1 MLDGNIFILI
11 VLALLAII
19 VFAKSAV
26 VVPQKSEFI
35 VERLGKYSNTLGAGF
50 HILIPFV
57 DSVAYKR
64 SMKEEVIEIPPQVC
78 ITRDNVSVS
87 IDGLIYLEVRDAQ
100 LSCYGIANYYQAA
113 IQLSQT
119 SLRSAIGKI
128 ELDRTFET
136 REAINHQV
144 ITAVDEA
151 ATTWGVKVLRYEIKD
166 INPPASIMAAMELQV
181 KAEREKR
188 AEIARSEGE
197 RQARINMAEGQR
209 QQAIN
214 VSEGEKQKRINE
226 AEGRASEIE
235 IVAQATAEGIRRV
248 AVALGNE
255 GGMDAAKVRLAE
267 KYIAEFGNLAR
278 TNNTLILPANVADV
292 SGLVASA
299 LAVVDGVRGTR
310 ITPTTDHSARGQEAE
325 PPKGFGQGQTRGS

>member
-1 MLDGNIFILI
+1 MDAGVFILI
-11 VLALLAII
+11 ILAILVI
-19 VFAKSAV
+19 VVFAKTAV

-35 VERLGKYSNTLGAGF
+35 VERLGKYHNTLGAGF
-50 HILIPFV
+50 HILIPFI
-57 DSVAYKR
+57 DAVAYKR
-64 SMKEEVIEIPPQVC
+64 SMKEEVLEIPPQIC

-87 IDGLIYLEVRDAQ
+87 IDGVVYLEVRDSK
-100 LSCYGIANYYQAA
+100 LSCYGIVDYYQAS

-128 ELDRTFET
+128 DLDKTFET

-151 ATTWGVKVLRYEIKD
+151 ALNWGIKVLRYEIKD
-166 INPPASIMAAMELQV
+166 INPPPGIMAAMELQV

-188 AEIARSEGE
+188 AEIMRSEGE

-226 AEGRASEIE
+226 AEGRGGEIE

-248 AVALGNE
+248 AEALNGP
-255 GGMDAAKVRLAE
+255 GGMDAARVRLAE
-267 KYIAEFGNLAR
+267 KYIAEFGNLAKQ
-278 TNNTLILPANVADV
+278 NNTLILPANVADV
-292 SGLVASA
+292 ASLVAQA
-299 LAVVDGVRGTR
+299 LAVVDGVRGGKTYSQ
-310 ITPTTDHSARGQEAE
+310 TEQGAQPQTS
-325 PPKGFGQGQTRGS
+325 KGSGE

>member
-1 MLDGNIFILI
+1 MDGSIIILVI
-11 VLALLAII
+11 LAFLVII
-19 VFAKSAV
+19 VFAKTAV

-35 VERLGKYSNTLGAGF
+35 VERLGKYHTTLGAGF
-50 HILIPFV
+50 HILIPFI
-57 DSVAYKR
+57 DRVAYKR
-64 SMKEEVIEIPPQVC
+64 SMKEEVLEIPPQVC

-87 IDGLIYLEVRDAQ
+87 IDGVIYLEVRDSK
-100 LSCYGIANYYQAA
+100 LSSYGIVDYYQAS

-128 ELDRTFET
+128 DLDKTFET
-136 REAINHQV
+136 RETINHQV

-151 ATTWGVKVLRYEIKD
+151 ALNWGIKVLRYEIKD
-166 INPPASIMAAMELQV
+166 INPPPGIMAAMELQV

-226 AEGRASEIE
+226 AEGRAGEIE
-235 IVAQATAEGIRRV
+235 IVASATAAGIRHV
-248 AVALGNE
+248 ADALNGP
-255 GGMDAAKVRLAE
+255 GGMDAARVRLAE
-267 KYIAEFGNLAR
+267 KYIAEFGNLAKQ
-278 TNNTLILPANVADV
+278 NNTLILPANVADV
-292 SGLVASA
+292 SSLVAQA
-299 LAVVDGVRGTR
+299 LAVVDGVRGGKSFAQTE
-310 ITPTTDHSARGQEAE
+310 HSAPT
-325 PPKGFGQGQTRGS
+325 PPPQGFGG

>member
-1 MLDGNIFILI
+1 MDGGVFIL
-11 VLALLAII
+11 VLLAVLVII

-35 VERLGKYSNTLGAGF
+35 VERLGKYHNTLGAGF
-50 HILIPFV
+50 QILIPFI
-57 DSVAYKR
+57 DRVAYKR
-64 SMKEEVIEIPPQVC
+64 SMKEEVLEIPPQVC

-87 IDGLIYLEVRDAQ
+87 IDGVIYLEVRDAK
-100 LSCYGIANYYQAA
+100 LSSYGIENYYQAA
-113 IQLSQT
+113 IQLAQT

-128 ELDRTFET
+128 DLDKTFET

-151 ATTWGVKVLRYEIKD
+151 ALNWGIKVLRYEIKD

-248 AVALGNE
+248 AEALGNE

-267 KYIAEFGNLAR
+267 KYISEFGNLAK

-310 ITPTTDHSARGQEAE
+310 IHPTTDQSAHAAG
-325 PPKGFGQGQTRGS
+325 PSTGSGPGQTRGS

>member
-1 MLDGNIFILI
+1 MDGGLVILI
-11 VLALLAII
+11 LLAVLVII
-19 VFAKSAV
+19 VFAKTAV

-35 VERLGKYSNTLGAGF
+35 VERLGKFDKTLGAGF
-50 HILIPFV
+50 HILIPFI
-57 DSVAYKR
+57 DRVAYKR
-64 SMKEEVIEIPPQVC
+64 SMKEEVLEIPPQVC

-87 IDGLIYLEVRDAQ
+87 IDGVIYLEVRDAK
-100 LSCYGIANYYQAA
+100 LSSYGIENYYQAA
-113 IQLSQT
+113 IQLAQT

-128 ELDRTFET
+128 DLDKTFET
-136 REAINHQV
+136 RETINHQV

-151 ATTWGVKVLRYEIKD
+151 ALNWGIKVLRYEIKD
-166 INPPASIMAAMELQV
+166 INPPPGIMAAMELQV

-226 AEGRASEIE
+226 AAGRASEIE
-235 IVAQATAEGIRRV
+235 IVASATAEGIRRV
-248 AVALGNE
+248 AEALGNE

-292 SGLVASA
+292 SGLVATA
-299 LAVVDGVRGTR
+299 LSVVSGVRGTR
-310 ITPTTDHSARGQEAE
+310 VQSTSDQSAHAAGSPT
-325 PPKGFGQGQTRGS
+325 GFGAGETRGS

>member
-1 MLDGNIFILI
+1 MDGGIFIL
-11 VLALLAII
+11 VLLAVLVIV

-35 VERLGKYSNTLGAGF
+35 VERLGKYNNTLGAGF
-50 HILIPFV
+50 HILIPFI
-57 DSVAYKR
+57 DRVAYKR
-64 SMKEEVIEIPPQVC
+64 SMKEEVLEIPPQVC

-87 IDGLIYLEVRDAQ
+87 IDGVIYLEVRDAK
-100 LSCYGIANYYQAA
+100 LSSYGIENYYQAA
-113 IQLSQT
+113 IQLAQT

-128 ELDRTFET
+128 DLDKTFET
-136 REAINHQV
+136 RETINHQV

-151 ATTWGVKVLRYEIKD
+151 ALNWGIKVLRYEIKD

-226 AEGRASEIE
+226 AAGRASEIE

-248 AVALGNE
+248 AEALGNE

-267 KYIAEFGNLAR
+267 KYIAEFGNLAK

-310 ITPTTDHSARGQEAE
+310 IHPTTDQSAHGAE
-325 PPKGFGQGQTRGS
+325 TPTGFGPGQTRGS

>member
-1 MLDGNIFILI
+1 MEGGVVIL
-11 VLALLAII
+11 VLLAILVVI
-19 VFAKSAV
+19 VFAKTAL

-35 VERLGKYSNTLGAGF
+35 VERLGKYHNTLGAGF
-50 HILIPFV
+50 HILIPFI
-57 DSVAYKR
+57 DRVAYKR
-64 SMKEEVIEIPPQVC
+64 SMKEEVLEIPPQVC

-87 IDGLIYLEVRDAQ
+87 IDGVIYLEVRDAK
-100 LSCYGIANYYQAA
+100 LSCYGIENYYQAA
-113 IQLSQT
+113 IQLAQT

-128 ELDRTFET
+128 DLDKTFET
-136 REAINHQV
+136 RETINPQV

-151 ATTWGVKVLRYEIKD
+151 ALNWGIKVLRYEIRD

-226 AEGRASEIE
+226 AAGRASEIE

-248 AVALGNE
+248 AQALDGPS
-255 GGMDAAKVRLAE
+255 GMDSARVRLAE

-278 TNNTLILPANVADV
+278 TNNTLLLPASVADV
-292 SGLVASA
+292 SGLVATA
-299 LAVVDGVRGTR
+299 LSVVDGMRGTHGSSS
-310 ITPTTDHSARGQEAE
+310 TDHGADADEAS
-325 PPKGFGQGQTRGS
+325 PLGFGPGGPRRS

>member
-1 MLDGNIFILI
+1 MDAGVFILVI
-11 VLALLAII
+11 LAILVII
-19 VFAKSAV
+19 VFAKTAV

-35 VERLGKYSNTLGAGF
+35 VERLGKYSTTLGAGF
-50 HILIPFV
+50 HILIPFI
-57 DSVAYKR
+57 DRVAYKR
-64 SMKEEVIEIPPQVC
+64 SMKEEVLEIPPQVC

-87 IDGLIYLEVRDAQ
+87 IDGVVYLEVRDSK
-100 LSCYGIANYYQAA
+100 LSCYGIVDYYQAA

-128 ELDRTFET
+128 DLDKTFET

-151 ATTWGVKVLRYEIKD
+151 ALNWGIKVLRYEIKD
-166 INPPASIMAAMELQV
+166 INPPQSIMAAMELQV

-188 AEIARSEGE
+188 AEIMRSEGE

-214 VSEGEKQKRINE
+214 VSEGEKQKRVNE
-226 AEGRASEIE
+226 AEGRGSEIE

-248 AVALGNE
+248 AQA
-255 GGMDAAKVRLAE
+255 
-267 KYIAEFGNLAR
+267 
-278 TNNTLILPANVADV
+278 
-292 SGLVASA
+292 
-299 LAVVDGVRGTR
+299 
-310 ITPTTDHSARGQEAE
+310 
-325 PPKGFGQGQTRGS
+325 

>member
-1 MLDGNIFILI
+1 MDSSLFILI
-11 VLALLAII
+11 ILALLVII
-19 VFAKSAV
+19 VFAKTAV

-35 VERLGKYSNTLGAGF
+35 VERLGKYHNTLAAGF
-50 HILIPFV
+50 HILIPFI
-57 DSVAYKR
+57 DLVAYKR
-64 SMKEEVIEIPPQVC
+64 SLKEEVLEIPPQVC

-87 IDGLIYLEVRDAQ
+87 IDGVIYLEVRDSK
-100 LSCYGIANYYQAA
+100 LSSYGIQNYYQAA
-113 IQLSQT
+113 VQLAQT

-128 ELDRTFET
+128 DLDKTFET

-151 ATTWGVKVLRYEIKD
+151 ATAWGVKVLRYEIRD
-166 INPPASIMAAMELQV
+166 INPPQSVMAAMELQV

-197 RQARINMAEGQR
+197 RQARINNAEGQR

-214 VSEGEKQKRINE
+214 ISEGEKQKRINE
-226 AEGRASEIE
+226 AEGRAAEIQ

-248 AVALGNE
+248 AEALE
-255 GGMDAAKVRLAE
+255 AQGGMDAAKVRLAE

-278 TNNTLILPANVADV
+278 TNNTLIIPASAADV
-292 SGLVASA
+292 SSLVAQA
-299 LAVVDGVRGTR
+299 LAVVDGLRAGRAKTEQGAQ
-310 ITPTTDHSARGQEAE
+310 PAGA
-325 PPKGFGQGQTRGS
+325 KGFGG

>member
-1 MLDGNIFILI
+1 MLDGNVFILVI
-11 VLALLAII
+11 LALLAVV
-19 VFAKSAV
+19 VFAKTAV

-35 VERLGKYSNTLGAGF
+35 VERLGRYSTTLAAGF
-50 HILIPFV
+50 HILIPFI
-57 DSVAYKR
+57 DRVAYKR
-64 SMKEEVIEIPPQVC
+64 SMKEEVLEIPPQVC
-78 ITRDNVSVS
+78 ITKDNVSVS
-87 IDGLIYLEVRDAQ
+87 IDGLIYLEVRDAM

-151 ATTWGVKVLRYEIKD
+151 ATSWGVKVLRYEIKD
-166 INPPASIMAAMELQV
+166 INPPQSVMAAMELQV

-235 IVAQATAEGIRRV
+235 IVASATAEGIRRV
-248 AVALGNE
+248 AEALAGPE
-255 GGMDAAKVRLAE
+255 GMDAARVRLAE

-299 LAVVDGVRGTR
+299 LAVVDGVRGGKKS
-310 ITPTTDHSARGQEAE
+310 TPTE
-325 PPKGFGQGQTRGS
+325 QGAQS

>member
-1 MLDGNIFILI
+1 MDGGIFIL
-11 VLALLAII
+11 VLLAVLVII

-35 VERLGKYSNTLGAGF
+35 VERLGRYHNTLGAGF
-50 HILIPFV
+50 QILIPFI
-57 DSVAYKR
+57 DRVAYKR
-64 SMKEEVIEIPPQVC
+64 SMKEEVLEIPPQVC

-87 IDGLIYLEVRDAQ
+87 IDGVIYLEVRDAK
-100 LSCYGIANYYQAA
+100 LSSYGIQNYYQAA
-113 IQLSQT
+113 IQLAQT

-128 ELDRTFET
+128 DLDKTFET
-136 REAINHQV
+136 RETINHQV

-151 ATTWGVKVLRYEIKD
+151 ALNWGIKVLRYEIKD

-248 AVALGNE
+248 AEALGNE

-267 KYIAEFGNLAR
+267 KYISEFGNLAK

-310 ITPTTDHSARGQEAE
+310 IHPTTDQSAHAAGA
-325 PPKGFGQGQTRGS
+325 PTGSGPGQTRGS